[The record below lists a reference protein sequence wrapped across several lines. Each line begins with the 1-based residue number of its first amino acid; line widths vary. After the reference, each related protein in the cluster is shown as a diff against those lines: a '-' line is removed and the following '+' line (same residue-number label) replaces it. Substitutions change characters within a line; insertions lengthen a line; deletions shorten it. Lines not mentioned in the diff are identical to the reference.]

1 MAKWI
6 VPDEVK
12 LASVWI
18 VWGFLGLGSL
28 GWGLFVLLD
37 YFKVLSDA
45 AAWVQAVGS
54 VVAILVAVWVSH
66 REVRLQAD
74 GRLLD
79 SYNYMHKTLSVA
91 AYGEQA
97 VVDAAD
103 YLLSASFTAHM
114 LEFHE
119 HLLGIA
125 VQDLEEIEYASIDS
139 MTVATA
145 FLSIK
150 RAAAHTKASLTL
162 VRQTGGNFTIPQL
175 IGWKTNVNS
184 GLQDLESGLSE
195 YLVANPRL
203 VDLVL

>member
-12 LASVWI
+12 LASIWV

-28 GWGLFVLLD
+28 GWALFVLLD
-37 YFKVLSDA
+37 YFGVLSDA

-66 REVRLQAD
+66 REVKLQAD
-74 GRLLD
+74 GRLLG

-91 AYGEQA
+91 GYGAQA
-97 VVDAAD
+97 VVDAAN
-103 YLLSASFTAHM
+103 YLLSASFTVQM

-119 HLLGIA
+119 HMLGIA
-125 VQDLEEIEYASIDS
+125 VQDLEEIQYASIDS
-139 MTVATA
+139 MKVATA

-150 RAAAHTKASLTL
+150 RAAAHTKVSLAL
-162 VRQTGGNFTIPQL
+162 VRQTGGNFTVPQL
-175 IGWKTNVNS
+175 HGWKTTVNS
-184 GLQDLESGLSE
+184 ELKELERGLTE

-203 VDLVL
+203 VDLVT